1 MAEAT
6 KNFVNIG
13 SSTASDAVHESARTE
28 PTDREL
34 VERCQRGELDAY
46 ELLVHRYRQ
55 RVYGLV
61 FSMARNETDAT
72 DLCQETFV
80 KAWQAIGGFKK
91 DSSFYTWL
99 YRIASNLC
107 VDLARQ
113 RARRPTTPFE
123 EAVDPEADVNVTVAP
138 SNQPLPTEELRRREL
153 GEQIQAALL
162 ELSPE
167 HRAVIQL
174 REYEGL
180 DYAAIARAVGCSIG
194 TVMSRLHYARKH
206 MQKLLRDVL

>member
-1 MAEAT
+1 MAE
-6 KNFVNIG
+6 NIVNIG
-13 SSTASDAVHESARTE
+13 PGIASDLVHEDA
-28 PTDREL
+28 PTDHVL
-34 VERCQRGELDAY
+34 IARCQRGELDAY
-46 ELLVHRYRQ
+46 EFLVNRYRQ
-55 RVYGLV
+55 RVHGLV
-61 FSMARNETDAT
+61 YSMVRNETDAT

-80 KAWQAIGGFKK
+80 KAWQAIGRFKGQ
-91 DSSFYTWL
+91 SSFYTWL

-123 EAVDPEADVNVTVAP
+123 ETVDPEADVNLTVAP
-138 SNQPLPTEELRRREL
+138 SNQPLPTDELRRREL
-153 GEQIQAALL
+153 GAQIQTALM

-174 REYEGL
+174 REYDGL

-206 MQKLLRDVL
+206 LQKLLRDVL